1 MISDDTRL
9 QIASD
14 ASHQSLGSG
23 EKDVILSLKT
33 GHLYT
38 CNNTTSAMLKALS
51 DKPTFGT
58 VVDRLLEQFEVP
70 REKLRC
76 DLAAMTNDLIAE
88 GIVEIV

>member
-9 QIASD
+9 KIASD
-14 ASHQSLGSG
+14 ATHQSLG
-23 EKDVILSLKT
+23 EREETVILSLKT

-38 CNNTTSAMLKALS
+38 CNDTTAAMLKVLQ

-70 REKLRC
+70 RETLRR
-76 DLAAMTNDLIAE
+76 DLAAMADRLIAE
-88 GIVEIV
+88 GIVETA